1 MGLVGSRA
9 EEEEVEEEEEEFQ
22 DVMEMIETEIEPA
35 HPASLC
41 VSGIFL
47 LTWGQKADNPQIWSI
62 QLWDALEQIL
72 LWSGESENGA
82 SLTYSPAANMIFQG
96 TWRGSSP
103 TKVWDL
109 NTGNLR
115 TFLHHRRDDRNW
127 YSVFNNS
134 GTKMLT
140 VESDR
145 RKQGRNI
152 ARVWS
157 LETGIQLFSPG
168 CHLER
173 PSRFTKDDSKIIGV
187 ARNVEM
193 CLWDAE
199 TGEHILTFQDLNF
212 TLNTLEQSGNGNR
225 CCVLGNL
232 QFGEWDIESGRR
244 LFYRSIDKNIQS
256 VCFSANED
264 AVVAAL
270 GNADHYLERI
280 QCWSLTDGSTIFTA
294 ATSGSY
300 VLEIMITSSSAAL
313 NCWSDDG
320 ESAFVSE
327 FDIATGNQLSRKIPY
342 EFDCGT
348 LIGSREQAILL

>member
-1 MGLVGSRA
+1 MGTVGLRA
-9 EEEEVEEEEEEFQ
+9 EEEKVEEEGE
-22 DVMEMIETEIEPA
+22 DVMEMIQTEIEPA

-82 SLTYSPAANMIFQG
+82 SLNYSPAANMIFQG
-96 TWRGSSP
+96 SWRGSSP

-127 YSVFNNS
+127 YCVFNSS
-134 GTKMLT
+134 GTKMLI
-140 VESDR
+140 VESNR

-152 ARVWS
+152 AHVWS
-157 LETGIQLFSPG
+157 LETGIRLFSLG

-173 PSRFTKDDSKIIGV
+173 PSHFTKDDSKIIGV
-187 ARNVEM
+187 TLNAEM
-193 CLWDAE
+193 CLWNAE
-199 TGEHILTFQDLNF
+199 TGEYIFTFQDLNF
-212 TLNTLEQSGNGNR
+212 TLSTLEQSGTGNR
-225 CCVLGNL
+225 CCILGNL
-232 QFGEWDIESGRR
+232 QFGVWDIESGRR
-244 LFYRSIDKNIQS
+244 LFYQPTDNHIQS
-256 VCFSANED
+256 VCFSANDD
-264 AVVAAL
+264 AVVVAL
-270 GNADHYLERI
+270 GNIDLHLERI
-280 QCWSLTDGSTIFTA
+280 QCWNLTDGSTIFTA
-294 ATSGSY
+294 AISGIY
-300 VLEIMITSSSAAL
+300 ILEIVITSSSAAL
-313 NCWSDDG
+313 NCWSEDG
-320 ESAFVSE
+320 ESAFISE
-327 FDIATGNQLSRKIPY
+327 FDMATGNQLSRKLPY